1 MDAKISA
8 PEQGDGFPPALAELY
23 AVERTTLVR
32 TAALICGSNAVAEEI
47 VHDAVVAVSRL
58 WPTIEHPRGYLFA
71 AVANRAR
78 SVGISSRRREGNE
91 HRSAAVDASGPMAD
105 VDGLMSLSASV
116 KRLPDTQREAVVLR
130 YYLDWSFAE
139 IAAAMR
145 CREATARS
153 LVHRAIRS
161 IRKEWT

>member
-1 MDAKISA
+1 VDAKTSA
-8 PEQGDGFPPALAELY
+8 PAHGDGFPPALAEMY
-23 AVERTTLVR
+23 EVERTALVR
-32 TAALICGSNAVAEEI
+32 TAALICGSTPVAEEI
-47 VHDAVVAVSRL
+47 VHDAVVAVARQWSG
-58 WPTIEHPRGYLFA
+58 IEHPRGYLFA

-78 SVGISSRRREGNE
+78 SVGIATRRREGNE
-91 HRSAAVDASGPMAD
+91 RRGVVADTTALPD
-105 VDGLMSLSASV
+105 VDGLVSLSLAV
-116 KRLPDTQREAVVLR
+116 KRLPDAQREAVVLR

-139 IAAAMR
+139 IASAMN